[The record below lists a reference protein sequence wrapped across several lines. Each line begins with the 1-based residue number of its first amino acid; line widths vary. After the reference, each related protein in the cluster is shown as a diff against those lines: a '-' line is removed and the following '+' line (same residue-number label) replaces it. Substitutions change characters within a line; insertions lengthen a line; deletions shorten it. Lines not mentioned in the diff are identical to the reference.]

1 MRVRS
6 LASRLLAAG
15 FLSATLVRPAAAQAA
30 LDVRDTRLVSEP
42 AISADRIAFIYAGDL
57 WTCDRAGRDVRRLT
71 ADVGAESS
79 PAFSPD
85 GRSIA
90 FSAQYEGNVDVYVV
104 AAEGG
109 VPRRLTWHPGTDLVQ
124 GFTADGSAV
133 LFTSARA
140 VHTTRFR
147 QLFTVPVAGGTE
159 QALPIPNAD
168 RAAYSPDGRR
178 IAYNPYGA
186 AYRQWKRYRGGLVSR
201 VWIYDVATHA
211 VVKVPQP
218 DGRANDAAPMWI
230 GDTVYFLSDRDG
242 EFNLYAF
249 DSKDRAVRRL
259 TNHSDFPIVNASAG
273 AGRIAYEQ
281 AGWIHVYDPAAK
293 SSSRV
298 PIGVAADLQE
308 TRPRFVKGAKY
319 ARRSSLS
326 PSGARVAVEFRG
338 EILSVPAEKGDVRNL
353 TNTPGSHER
362 WPIWSPDGRRIAY
375 FSDESGEYELRV
387 ASQDGKGEPARYRL
401 PGAGF
406 YDRAVWSPDSRKIA
420 YTDNSWSLFWIDLA
434 TGVSKKVGSEYLY
447 GPDKTIWPA
456 WSPDSRWI
464 AYTLANRTYIQTLYA
479 YSLEQDK
486 AFAIT
491 DGMSDVSEPVFDRSG
506 KYLYFFASTNAG
518 PVRNWF
524 SLENEDAQ
532 VTRSIYMAVLRR
544 NLPSPLLKESDEEK
558 LAPEA
563 KREKEQEKTKPKEK
577 KGVEGD
583 GAGRSALLDD
593 EEKSATPASPLVP
606 GEKAGEEKPRPP
618 APAERVEIDREGLP
632 FRILDLPVPA
642 ADLSNLQAG
651 AAGQIFYV
659 RESDGKKALV
669 RFDLKDRKSEP
680 LVPDVDGYEVSADT
694 KKLLYRVK
702 DVWAIASASAKKID
716 PAEGKVK
723 IDGLEVRIDPRA
735 EWPQIFHEAWR
746 INRDYFYDPNMH
758 GVDWKAMEAKYRV
771 FLPHLAVRNDLNRV
785 IQWMCSELSV
795 GHHRGGGGDQFAEA
809 TAVPGGLLGADYEV
823 ENGRYRFRKVY
834 GGLNWNPEL
843 RAPLTEPGVNVRAGE
858 YLLAV
863 GGRDV
868 KPPANLYS
876 FFENT
881 SGKLTEITV
890 GPNANGSGSRTVT
903 VVPIATEAA
912 LRNRDWVEGNIRKV
926 DAATG
931 GRVAY
936 VYVPNTGGPGHTYFK
951 RYFFPQAYKDAVILD
966 ERYNGGG
973 SVADYYIDLLQK
985 PLIAWWAMRYGADMK
1000 TPSASIQGPK
1010 AMIIDANAGSGG
1022 DLLPWM
1028 WRKFGMGPII
1038 GERTWGGLVGVL
1050 GFPVLMDGGEITAP
1064 NLAIW
1069 DPEKG
1074 WVVENEGVAP
1084 DIEVEQTPADVIAG
1098 RDPQLEKAIAVVME
1112 ALKKSPPA
1120 APKRPP
1126 YPVKAARPAATP

>member
-1 MRVRS
+1 MWV
-6 LASRLLAAG
+6 
-15 FLSATLVRPAAAQAA
+15 
-30 LDVRDTRLVSEP
+30 
-42 AISADRIAFIYAGDL
+42 GDL
-57 WTCDRAGRDVRRLT
+57 
-71 ADVGAESS
+71 
-79 PAFSPD
+79 
-85 GRSIA
+85 
-90 FSAQYEGNVDVYVV
+90 
-104 AAEGG
+104 
-109 VPRRLTWHPGTDLVQ
+109 
-124 GFTADGSAV
+124 
-133 LFTSARA
+133 
-140 VHTTRFR
+140 
-147 QLFTVPVAGGTE
+147 
-159 QALPIPNAD
+159 
-168 RAAYSPDGRR
+168 
-178 IAYNPYGA
+178 
-186 AYRQWKRYRGGLVSR
+186 
-201 VWIYDVATHA
+201 
-211 VVKVPQP
+211 
-218 DGRANDAAPMWI
+218 
-230 GDTVYFLSDRDG
+230 VYFRSDRDG

-273 AGRIAYEQ
+273 AGRVAYEQ

-486 AFAIT
+486 TFAIT

-583 GAGRSALLDD
+583 GAGRGALLDD

-618 APAERVEIDREGLP
+618 APAERKSRSTGKGSRFASSTCRSPPPTCRTSRREP
-632 FRILDLPVPA
+632 PA
-642 ADLSNLQAG
+642 RSSTSG
-651 AAGQIFYV
+651 SPTG
-659 RESDGKKALV
+659 RRRS
-669 RFDLKDRKSEP
+669 
-680 LVPDVDGYEVSADT
+680 
-694 KKLLYRVK
+694 
-702 DVWAIASASAKKID
+702 SAS
-716 PAEGKVK
+716 
-723 IDGLEVRIDPRA
+723 
-735 EWPQIFHEAWR
+735 
-746 INRDYFYDPNMH
+746 
-758 GVDWKAMEAKYRV
+758 
-771 FLPHLAVRNDLNRV
+771 
-785 IQWMCSELSV
+785 
-795 GHHRGGGGDQFAEA
+795 
-809 TAVPGGLLGADYEV
+809 T
-823 ENGRYRFRKVY
+823 
-834 GGLNWNPEL
+834 
-843 RAPLTEPGVNVRAGE
+843 
-858 YLLAV
+858 
-863 GGRDV
+863 
-868 KPPANLYS
+868 
-876 FFENT
+876 
-881 SGKLTEITV
+881 
-890 GPNANGSGSRTVT
+890 
-903 VVPIATEAA
+903 
-912 LRNRDWVEGNIRKV
+912 
-926 DAATG
+926 
-931 GRVAY
+931 
-936 VYVPNTGGPGHTYFK
+936 
-951 RYFFPQAYKDAVILD
+951 
-966 ERYNGGG
+966 
-973 SVADYYIDLLQK
+973 
-985 PLIAWWAMRYGADMK
+985 
-1000 TPSASIQGPK
+1000 
-1010 AMIIDANAGSGG
+1010 
-1022 DLLPWM
+1022 
-1028 WRKFGMGPII
+1028 
-1038 GERTWGGLVGVL
+1038 
-1050 GFPVLMDGGEITAP
+1050 
-1064 NLAIW
+1064 
-1069 DPEKG
+1069 
-1074 WVVENEGVAP
+1074 
-1084 DIEVEQTPADVIAG
+1084 
-1098 RDPQLEKAIAVVME
+1098 
-1112 ALKKSPPA
+1112 
-1120 APKRPP
+1120 
-1126 YPVKAARPAATP
+1126 